1 MQSTKKN
8 DFEKINNM
16 KNASS
21 KSTIE
26 TIKQGVI
33 EAATGGVL

>member
-1 MQSTKKN
+1 MQSTKKMISR
-8 DFEKINNM
+8 KLIIW

-33 EAATGGVL
+33 EAGTGGVL